1 MAAQYPF
8 VTQYVERGFFMS
20 TFEPAAAS
28 PQDQAAAI
36 SGIKRKQRMSRDRVE
51 QILVAYLFLLP
62 DVLGLLIFVVGPM
75 LLAFAIS
82 FSDWRLVGAPEFM
95 GLRNYETILRDPKFS
110 ASLLRTVSY
119 TLGYVPVV
127 YTLSLGIA
135 VLLTRRARGNIFFRT
150 IYFMPVA
157 MSMVVAGVI
166 WRFMFDPGNGLI
178 NETLSAFGLPTAQ
191 WTGNVQSS
199 MVSVQIVAIWK
210 SVGYFMIILL
220 AGIQDI
226 PSDYIEAAQIDG
238 ASNWQIFRRII
249 MPLLRPTS
257 FFVIVVLTVN
267 SLQAFDQ
274 IYVMTRGG
282 PAQSTYTLVMYI
294 YEKAF
299 REWNF
304 GYAGA
309 MAVVLFTMI
318 FILTFI
324 QVRYFR
330 SSDVRQ

>member
-1 MAAQYPF
+1 M
-8 VTQYVERGFFMS
+8 T
-20 TFEPAAAS
+20 TFEPTAVAS
-28 PQDQAAAI
+28 AEPQARTGWLKRIQGMNHDRREQA
-36 SGIKRKQRMSRDRVE
+36 
-51 QILVAYLFLLP
+51 LVAYLFLLP

-75 LLAFAIS
+75 VLALVIS
-82 FSDWRLVGAPEFM
+82 FTDWRLTGQPEFV
-95 GLRNYETILRDPKFS
+95 GLHNYDIILKDPKFG
-110 ASLLRTVSY
+110 ASLGRTILY
-119 TLGYVPVV
+119 TLGYVPAV
-127 YTLSLGIA
+127 YTISLGMA
-135 VLLTRRARGNIFFRT
+135 VLLTRKVRSNFFFRT

-178 NETLSAFGLPTAQ
+178 NETLSAVGLPTAQ
-191 WTGNVQSS
+191 WTGSVQSA
-199 MVSVQIVAIWK
+199 MVSVQIVAVWK

-226 PSDYIEAAQIDG
+226 PSDYMEAAQIDG
-238 ASNWQIFRRII
+238 ANKWQTFRHII

-257 FFVIVVLTVN
+257 FFVIVILTIN
-267 SLQAFDQ
+267 ALQAFDQ

-282 PAQSTYTLVMYI
+282 PAQATYTLVMYI

-304 GYAGA
+304 GYSGA
-309 MAVVLFTMI
+309 MAVVLFAMI
-318 FILTFI
+318 FMLTLV

-330 SSDVRQ
+330 TSDERQ

>member
-1 MAAQYPF
+1 
-8 VTQYVERGFFMS
+8 MS
-20 TFEPAAAS
+20 ILEPTAAS
-28 PQDQAAAI
+28 PDKIAVASGAARW
-36 SGIKRKQRMSRDRVE
+36 KRINRDRLE
-51 QILVAYLFLLP
+51 QALVAYLFLIP
-62 DVLGLLIFVVGPM
+62 DVLGLLIFVIGPM
-75 LLAFAIS
+75 LLAFAVS
-82 FSDWRLVGAPEFM
+82 FSDWRLVGAPEFI
-95 GLRNYETILRDPKFS
+95 GIRNYEIILRDPKFG
-110 ASLLRTVSY
+110 ASLGRTILY
-119 TLGYVPVV
+119 TMGYVPVV
-127 YTLSLGIA
+127 YTLSLGMA

-178 NETLSAFGLPTAQ
+178 NETLSAVGLPTFQ
-191 WTGNVQSS
+191 WTGHVQSS

-238 ASNWQIFRRII
+238 ASSWQIFRRII

-257 FFVIVVLTVN
+257 FFVIVVLTIN

-304 GYAGA
+304 GYSGA

-318 FILTFI
+318 FILTII

>member
-1 MAAQYPF
+1 VTALDPTAIASVPDRAA
-8 VTQYVERGFFMS
+8 T
-20 TFEPAAAS
+20 
-28 PQDQAAAI
+28 
-36 SGIKRKQRMSRDRVE
+36 KRRTRRPINRDRLE
-51 QILVAYLFLLP
+51 QALVAYLFLLP
-62 DVLGLLIFVVGPM
+62 DVLGLLVFVIGPM
-75 LLAFAIS
+75 LLAFYIS
-82 FSDWRLVGAPEFM
+82 FSDWRLVGAPEFV
-95 GLRNYETILRDPKFS
+95 GIRNYDIILKDPKFG
-110 ASLLRTVSY
+110 ASLGRTVLY
-119 TLGYVPVV
+119 TLGYVPAV
-127 YTLSLGIA
+127 YCISLGLA
-135 VLLTRRARGNIFFRT
+135 VLLTRRKRGTTFFRT

-178 NETLSAFGLPTAQ
+178 NETLQFVGLPTFQ
-191 WTGNVQSS
+191 WTGHVQSA
-199 MVSVQIVAIWK
+199 MASVQIVAVWK
-210 SVGYFMIILL
+210 SVGYFMIIMI

-238 ASNWQIFRRII
+238 ASSRQIFRHIV

-257 FFVIVVLTVN
+257 FFVIVILTIN
-267 SLQAFDQ
+267 ALQAFDQ

-282 PAQSTYTLVMYI
+282 PAQATYTLVMYI

-309 MAVVLFTMI
+309 MAVVLFGII
-318 FILTFI
+318 FVLTLI

-330 SSDVRQ
+330 SSDERQ

>member
-1 MAAQYPF
+1 MATAVYSF
-8 VTQYVERGFFMS
+8 TDA
-20 TFEPAAAS
+20 T
-28 PQDQAAAI
+28 
-36 SGIKRKQRMSRDRVE
+36 GIKGAPVHWIGFDNYREFLFMGRASVDNLDALKRTL
-51 QILVAYLFLLP
+51 IFCVAVTFIQFA
-62 DVLGLLIFVVGPM
+62 LGLFVALIVNQNLKG
-75 LLAFAIS
+75 S
-82 FSDWRLVGAPEFM
+82 
-95 GLRNYETILRDPKFS
+95 
-110 ASLLRTVSY
+110 
-119 TLGYVPVV
+119 
-127 YTLSLGIA
+127 
-135 VLLTRRARGNIFFRT
+135 NIFRT

-166 WRFMFDPGNGLI
+166 WRFMLDPGNGLI
-178 NETLSAFGLPTAQ
+178 NEMLRSVGLPTSQ

-199 MVSVQIVAIWK
+199 MVSVLMVAVWK

-226 PSDYIEAAQIDG
+226 PSDYLEAAQIDG
-238 ASNWQIFRRII
+238 ASKWQAFRYIV

-257 FFVIVVLTVN
+257 FFVLVILSIN

-282 PAQSTYTLVMYI
+282 PAQSTYTLLMYI

-304 GYAGA
+304 GYSGA
-309 MAVVLFTMI
+309 MAVVLFAMV
-318 FILTFI
+318 FILTLV
-324 QVRYFR
+324 QVRFFR